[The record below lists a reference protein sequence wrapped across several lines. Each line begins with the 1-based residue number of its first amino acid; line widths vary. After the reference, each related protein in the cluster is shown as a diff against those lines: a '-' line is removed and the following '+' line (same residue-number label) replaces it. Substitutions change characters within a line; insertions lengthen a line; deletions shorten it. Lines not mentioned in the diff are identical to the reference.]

1 MMQHRGMDGAA
12 IGNLRGETLD
22 ERMRRIRLERL
33 AAVAR
38 LTHEETP
45 WFAVRV
51 WTGRE
56 TAVDNALSGIGVHA
70 LVPMRKGP
78 DLRRRHRIIPGQ
90 MMPVIHGYVLVQV
103 DPGAESLDALKGV
116 EHVIEVLGG
125 CLSPRRL
132 AKEEVNHFKDM
143 AADGAYDW
151 ERPSDLVVATG
162 DLVRIIGGPF
172 SEFNAV
178 VVTANGKGKGDVVV
192 SVNILGGDVPVT
204 LPLAMLE
211 KL

>member
-1 MMQHRGMDGAA
+1 MMQHRAMDGAA
-12 IGNLRGETLD
+12 VGSLRGETLD

-38 LTHEETP
+38 ITREETP

-56 TAVDNALSGIGVHA
+56 TAVDNALSWIGVHA

-90 MMPVIHGYVLVQV
+90 LMPVIHGYVLVQV
-103 DPGAESLDALKGV
+103 EPDAESLDALKGV

-132 AKEEVNHFKDM
+132 GSSEVNHFKDM
-143 AADGAYDW
+143 ADNGAYDW
-151 ERPSDLVVATG
+151 EGPSDLVVAAG
-162 DLVRIIGGPF
+162 DRVRITGGPF

-204 LPLAMLE
+204 MPLAMLE

>member
-1 MMQHRGMDGAA
+1 MMQHREMDGAA
-12 IGNLRGETLD
+12 IGCMRGETLD
-22 ERMRRIRLERL
+22 ERLRRIRLERL
-33 AAVAR
+33 SAVAR
-38 LTHEETP
+38 LTHDETP

-56 TAVDNALSGIGVHA
+56 TAVDNTLSAIGVHA

-78 DLRRRHRIIPGQ
+78 DLRRRGRVISGH
-90 MMPVIHGYVLVQV
+90 MMPVIHGYVLAQV
-103 DPGAESLDALKGV
+103 EPDAESLDALKGI

-132 AKEEVNHFKDM
+132 GRAEVNHFKDM
-143 AADGAYDW
+143 ADNGAYDW
-151 ERPSDLVVATG
+151 ERPSTLVVTIG
-162 DLVRIIGGPF
+162 DRVRITGGPF
-172 SEFNAV
+172 SEFSAV
-178 VVTANGKGKGDVVV
+178 VVTPNGKGRGDVVV

-211 KL
+211 NL